1 MSKKIIAIVGMPGA
15 GKSEVSDFFIK
26 KGFAYIR
33 LGQITIDEIGKRKL
47 ELNEANEKKTRE
59 GFRKKY
65 GMAAFA
71 ILNMTKIKQA
81 KGDIVIDGVYSW
93 EEYEFFKEK
102 LPGIVFI
109 AVYASPMSRYHRLIS
124 RAKLHKHDPNKKY
137 RSFTLAEA
145 KARDTAEIENLNK
158 GGPIAMADFTVVN
171 EGTKEDLHNNLEGIM
186 RRINAKP
193 KK

>member
-1 MSKKIIAIVGMPGA
+1 MRKIIAIVGMPGA

-26 KGFAYIR
+26 KGFSYVR
-33 LGQITIDEIGKRKL
+33 MGQIAIDEIQKRKL
-47 ELNEANEKKTRE
+47 ELNEANEKKVRE
-59 GFRKKY
+59 GLRKEH

-71 ILNMTKIKQA
+71 ILNLPKIREIA
-81 KGDIVIDGVYSW
+81 GNVVIDGVYSW

-109 AVYASPMSRYHRLIS
+109 AVYASPASRYDRLIS
-124 RAKLHKHDPNKKY
+124 RAKLHNDDPDKKY

-158 GGPIAMADFTVVN
+158 GGPIAMADYTVVN
-171 EGTKEDLHNNLEGIM
+171 EGTKEDLRKILEEIL
-186 RRINAKP
+186 RRINGK
-193 KK
+193 